1 MTTTTEQQRIL
12 SHLVATN
19 PKELLSW
26 DPGVLQHIVNVGEWF
41 TLVGQQEYE
50 VLAHVLQHKSP
61 YLGLV
66 SKVVAHSA
74 VSHQDI
80 VLISTVPHLRPDI
93 EQMLATAQG
102 PFRSDFLDVVQKHF
116 MDRTI
121 TSTVSPVLDEALQTR
136 LQQKRLQEVVG
147 KHTVERTQ
155 VNRKL

>member
-1 MTTTTEQQRIL
+1 MTTTTEQHII

-19 PKELLSW
+19 PKELLNW
-26 DPGVLQHIVNVGEWF
+26 DPGVLQHNVNVREWF
-41 TLVGQQEYE
+41 DLVGKQEYE

-93 EQMLATAQG
+93 EQMLATARG
-102 PFRSDFLDVVQKHF
+102 PFHSDFLDAVQKHF
-116 MDRTI
+116 MDRPI
-121 TSTVSPVLDEALQTR
+121 ISAVSPVLDEALQTR
-136 LQQKRLQEVVG
+136 LQQKRLQEVVDT
-147 KHTVERTQ
+147 HIVERTRI
-155 VNRKL
+155 NRKL